1 MKNNRILNNLPKNK
15 KKKLNEYYDSKLFN
29 PLKITLKKSLIFK
42 NNNLKNLLKN
52 SFENYEKTIFEQC
65 RIFYFLKKKLKL
77 N

>member
-1 MKNNRILNNLPKNK
+1 MKNNRISNNLPKNK

-42 NNNLKNLLKN
+42 NDNLKNLLKN
-52 SFENYEKTIFEQC
+52 SFENYEKTIFEQS
-65 RIFYFLKKKLKL
+65 RIFYFLKK